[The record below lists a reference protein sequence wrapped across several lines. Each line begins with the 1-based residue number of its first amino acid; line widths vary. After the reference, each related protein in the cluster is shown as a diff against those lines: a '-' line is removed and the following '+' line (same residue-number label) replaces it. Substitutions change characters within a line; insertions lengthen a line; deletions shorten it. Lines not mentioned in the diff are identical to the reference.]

1 MKILSVNCGSS
12 SVKWKV
18 FAEDDREL
26 ASGHLDRLNGART
39 FADALTGVFDE
50 VHSLGIG
57 AIAHRVVHGGELF
70 DAPTLIDEKVI
81 AAIERCVPLA
91 PLHNPANLRGI
102 QLAREAFPELPQIAI
117 FDTSF
122 HATLPRRARTYALPQ
137 ELAKEYGFRRYGFHG
152 VSHSYIAHRAAEAL
166 QANLDE
172 LRLITCHLGNGASIA
187 AVEFGRSI
195 ETSMGFTPLEGL
207 VMGTRSGDVD
217 PSILLELLRDGKR
230 SVDEV
235 EELLNEKSGLLG
247 LSGKS
252 HDLRDLEAL
261 AADGDDAAG
270 LAIEVF
276 AHRVRKYIGA
286 YAAVMGGVDA
296 VVLTGGIGENGASMR
311 QRILQR
317 FEFLGLVLNEDRNNR
332 ARLSRDEDFA
342 FISAQHARARA
353 LIVRTDEEKMIALEA
368 RKVLATPAL
377 PEPPKPI
384 PIAIS
389 ARHVHLDRA
398 TMDVLFGEGSELTP
412 RSDLSQP
419 GQFASEERVNL
430 IGPRGRIDG
439 VRVLGPLR
447 SQTQVEISRTD
458 EFRLGVDAPIRPSG
472 HLDGSAPI
480 TLEGPKGTVHLE
492 EGLICALRHIH
503 MHPDDAAA
511 YGVQD
516 NDVVEVAVKGGP
528 RDLIFGDVQVR
539 VHPSFS
545 LEMHIDT
552 DEGNAAELSS
562 GAAGHLAYTE
572 ASAGAGIL
580 RKKVV

>member
-39 FADALTGVFDE
+39 FADSLTGVFDE

-261 AADGDDAAG
+261 AAEGDDAAG

-412 RSDLSQP
+412 RSALSQP